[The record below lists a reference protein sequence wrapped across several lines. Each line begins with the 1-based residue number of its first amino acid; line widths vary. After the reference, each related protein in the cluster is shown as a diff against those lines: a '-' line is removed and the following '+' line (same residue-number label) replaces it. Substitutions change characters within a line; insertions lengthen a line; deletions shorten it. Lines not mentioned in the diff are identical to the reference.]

1 MSTPENQGI
10 EWTDEDVQ
18 QLKQLISE
26 NTPTRV
32 IGLKLGR
39 TEDAVQSKASALGL
53 SLMPPN
59 QSPFG

>member
-1 MSTPENQGI
+1 MSTPSNHGEA
-10 EWTDEDVQ
+10 WSEDHVQ
-18 QLKQLISE
+18 QLKQLVSE

-32 IGLKLGR
+32 IALKLER
-39 TEDAVQSKASALGL
+39 TADSVRDKASELGI